1 MSSHYIK
8 CHYITLNVIT
18 LHEITYIQANIAAY
32 HFATGINLAPPL
44 FPWGRAQSKELLPG
58 QLAAGND
65 NGRPSTNLPPVPEL
79 VDGDW

>member
-65 NGRPSTNLPPVPEL
+65 NGTYDLSTCSASADDDDQL
-79 VDGDW
+79 